1 MRLPFSGAIDCDVHV
16 SPPGIGTLVPYLDS
30 YWRER
35 VNVQQLERLDLSLT
49 SYPPTAPLSGRPDWR
64 PAQGPPGSDLALL
77 QAKAL
82 DAFGTRFAI
91 INCLWGAQAL
101 FAEDM
106 AAALIRAVNDWV
118 AAEWLDR
125 DTRLRASI
133 MVPSQSPEL
142 AVEEIERR
150 AGDPRFVQVLVLAG
164 LDMLLGRRAYWPI
177 FEAAQKHD
185 LPVGIHAGSTY
196 RHPPSASGWPS
207 YLLEDYV
214 SNTQLF
220 AAQLASLVSEGTF
233 AKFRRLKVVLIESG
247 FTWLPAFAWK
257 FNKTWRGVR
266 TEVPWVTRPPFDV
279 IRDHVRLTMQPTD
292 APADAATVAAAIEL
306 LGSDELLL
314 FATDF
319 PHWQFDGDEVLPPGL
334 PEPMLQKILVDNPLS
349 TYSRLRETVA

>member
-1 MRLPFSGAIDCDVHV
+1 MRVPYAGAIDCDVHV
-16 SPPGIGTLVPYLDS
+16 AVPGLHVLVPYLDA

-35 VNVQQLERLDLSLT
+35 VNIQQLERLDLSLT

-64 PAQGPPGSDLALL
+64 PVAGPPGSDLALL
-77 QAKAL
+77 QGKAL

-91 INCLWGAQAL
+91 LNCLSGAQAL

-106 AAALIRAVNDWV
+106 AAALCCATNDWI

-125 DTRLRASI
+125 DSRLRSSI
-133 MVPSQSPEL
+133 LVPSQSPDL

-150 AGDPRFVQVLVLAG
+150 AGDPRFVQVLLLAG
-164 LDMLLGRRAYWPI
+164 LDMPLGRRIYWPI
-177 FEAAQKHD
+177 YRAAERHD
-185 LPVGIHAGSTY
+185 LPIGIHAGSTY
-196 RHPPSASGWPS
+196 RHPPSSSGWPS
-207 YLLEDYV
+207 SLLEDYV

-220 AAQLASLVSEGTF
+220 AAQLASLVSEGVF
-233 AKFRRLKVVLIESG
+233 SKFRRLKVVLIESG

-292 APADAATVAAAIEL
+292 APADPAIVAEAVEM
-306 LGSDELLL
+306 LGSDDMLL

-319 PHWQFDGDEVLPPGL
+319 PHWQFDGDDVLPPGL
-334 PEPMLQKILVDNPLS
+334 SEALMRKILIDNPLA
-349 TYSRLRETVA
+349 TYSRLKETVA

>member
-1 MRLPFSGAIDCDVHV
+1 MRLPFAGAIDCDVHV
-16 SPPGIGTLVPYLDS
+16 AVPGIGALVPYLDA

-64 PAQGPPGSDLALL
+64 PANGPPGSDLALL

-91 INCLWGAQAL
+91 LNCLWGAQAL

-142 AVEEIERR
+142 AAEEIERR
-150 AGDPRFVQVLVLAG
+150 AGDPRFVQVLLLAG
-164 LDMLLGRRAYWPI
+164 LDMPLGRRHYWPI

-214 SNTQLF
+214 SNTQAF
-220 AAQLASLVSEGTF
+220 AAQLASLVSEGVF
-233 AKFRRLKVVLIESG
+233 AKFPRLKVVLIESG
-247 FTWLPAFAWK
+247 CTWLPAFAWK

-266 TEVPWVTRPPFDV
+266 TEVPWVTRPPFDI

-292 APADAATVAAAIEL
+292 APNDAATVAAAIEL

-319 PHWQFDGDEVLPPGL
+319 PHWQFDGDEALPPGL
-334 PEPMLQKILVDNPLS
+334 PEPMLRKILIDNPLA